1 MSVDAIR
8 LLQEAEDF
16 AEQKN
21 TKAEAKKKQLIHE
34 SQTRISAFQ
43 KELVQKE
50 REAQRMIEDKVATE
64 FEQSKQPLVT
74 KTKEEVE
81 TLRTISAEL
90 REQALAIIINK
101 VVT

>member
-1 MSVDAIR
+1 MPFVCCKKQKS
-8 LLQEAEDF
+8 LQN
-16 AEQKN
+16 KK
-21 TKAEAKKKQLIHE
+21 TRKRKLKKKQLIHE

-50 REAQRMIEDKVATE
+50 REAQRMIEEKVATE

>member
-1 MSVDAIR
+1 MQNKKTR
-8 LLQEAEDF
+8 KRKL
-16 AEQKN
+16 
-21 TKAEAKKKQLIHE
+21 KKKQLIHE

-50 REAQRMIEDKVATE
+50 REAQRMIEEKVATE
-64 FEQSKQPLVT
+64 FEQSKQPLVA

-90 REQALAIIINK
+90 KEQALAIIINK

>member
-8 LLQEAEDF
+8 LLQEAEEF

-21 TKAEAKKKQLIHE
+21 TKAEAEKKQLIYE

-50 REAQRMIEDKVATE
+50 REAQRMIEEKVATE
-64 FEQSKQPLVT
+64 FEQSKQPLVA

-90 REQALAIIINK
+90 KEQALAIIINK

>member
-8 LLQEAEDF
+8 LLQEAEEF
-16 AEQKN
+16 AEQK
-21 TKAEAKKKQLIHE
+21 TRKRKLKKQLIHE

-50 REAQRMIEDKVATE
+50 REAQRMIEEKVATE

>member
-1 MSVDAIR
+1 
-8 LLQEAEDF
+8 
-16 AEQKN
+16 
-21 TKAEAKKKQLIHE
+21 
-34 SQTRISAFQ
+34 
-43 KELVQKE
+43 
-50 REAQRMIEDKVATE
+50 MIEEKVATE

>member
-1 MSVDAIR
+1 MTVDAIR
-8 LLQEAEDF
+8 LLQEAEEL

-21 TKAEAKKKQLIHE
+21 NKAEAEKKQMIHE

-50 REAQRMIEDKVATE
+50 REAQRMIEEKVATE
-64 FEQSKQPLVT
+64 YAQSKQPLVA

-81 TLRTISAEL
+81 TLRTVSAEL
-90 REQALAIIINK
+90 KEQALAIIINK